1 MTVGDR
7 LVVDASVGLKWILP
21 EPGADR
27 ARALLEAVARGRVQQ
42 LAPDLYLAEISNV
55 LWKRSRLRGE
65 FGADDSREAL
75 DRLLAALPEI
85 IPGAALASQALEL
98 ALASGQPVYD
108 CLYVALA
115 LRAGCPLVTAD
126 RSLVRTFG
134 PATGQVSHLDDFAV
148 PA

>member
-1 MTVGDR
+1 VTVIEY
-7 LVVDASVGLKWILP
+7 LVVDASVGLKWVLA

-27 ARALLEAVARGRVQQ
+27 ARALLEAVAHGEIRL
-42 LAPDLYLAEISNV
+42 LAPDVYVAEISNV

-65 FGADDSREAL
+65 LSPDDAREAL
-75 DRLLAALPEI
+75 DRLLGSLPEI
-85 IPGAALASQALEL
+85 VPGAVLSSQALEL
-98 ALASGQPVYD
+98 AIAFGHPAYD

-126 RSLVRTFG
+126 RSLVRTFA
-134 PATGQVSHLDDFAV
+134 PATGQVLHLDDYAV